1 MIISRGRA
9 DNDGRIQTICEMV
22 GVELTENKM
31 RENELECA
39 CQNILHFTKSIPET
53 RIQKHQIRC
62 FSLPDF
68 KKCFGAETWQTQ
80 WSQFWGHQE
89 IESEALKL
97 LQSANT
103 QNNDLVMSSKQWRL
117 VYAILKVK
125 DKITLNGNGRGKGS
139 PK

>member
-1 MIISRGRA
+1 MIINRGRA

-31 RENELECA
+31 RENELECT

-89 IESEALKL
+89 IESEAIKL
-97 LQSANT
+97 LQTLKIMTWSCQAN
-103 QNNDLVMSSKQWRL
+103 
-117 VYAILKVK
+117 
-125 DKITLNGNGRGKGS
+125 NGDWYMQS
-139 PK
+139 